1 MLFDHIGVPT
11 PNINPARQVSA
22 SSMTTVSTNDFDL
35 LERPARALRDSDGCA
50 AVSDFRTAWQGLTA
64 TLIDSLMDNLMDQIT
79 DHSKL
84 EREPLDQPAPRRR
97 RGFIWRT
104 GALTAAVALG
114 LLFAYLGFG
123 PHKANQAAAVP
134 TPAPQVTVSRP
145 LERELDSRAGFL
157 GQFSA
162 IDRVELRAQVG
173 GTLTE
178 IHFKDGQIV
187 HKGDLLFVIDP
198 RPYEIKLAQAQAA
211 LQTAQAHVA
220 LANTQLSRAQSL
232 KRNDYAT
239 QETVDQRIS
248 DQDASQ
254 AAVEDAKARVRDA
267 ELDLEYCRV
276 LAPFTG
282 RIGARQ
288 VSIGSLVAGS
298 RAATS
303 PTTLLATLVSLDPLY
318 LDFDMSESDFL
329 TFSRERARIGGPLA
343 NEVLIGLS
351 DETSFTRKGTLDFID
366 NSLDR
371 SSGTIHARATVPN
384 PDLFLAPG
392 QFARLRVAIAPPTQA
407 YLLPDSAVVLDQ
419 SQHLV
424 MTVAPDAT
432 VKPKIVTTGDLRGG
446 LRVIRSGLDANDRVV
461 IDGLVRAIPGT
472 KVAPQ
477 DGTIHYDAAA
487 DGQG

>member
-1 MLFDHIGVPT
+1 
-11 PNINPARQVSA
+11 
-22 SSMTTVSTNDFDL
+22 
-35 LERPARALRDSDGCA
+35 
-50 AVSDFRTAWQGLTA
+50 
-64 TLIDSLMDNLMDQIT
+64 MDQIT
-79 DHSKL
+79 DRSKL
-84 EREPLDQPAPRRR
+84 EREPLDIPARPRRR
-97 RGFIWRT
+97 TWRT
-104 GALTAAVALG
+104 LAIGAVAVLA
-114 LLFAYLGFG
+114 LVALYLGFG
-123 PHKANQAAAVP
+123 AHKGNQAVAL
-134 TPAPQVTVSRP
+134 APPVMPVTVSQP
-145 LERELDSRAGFL
+145 LQREVDTRVGFL

-187 HKGDLLFVIDP
+187 HQGDLLFVIDP
-198 RPYEIKLAQAQAA
+198 RPYEIRLEQAKAA
-211 LQTAQAHVA
+211 LQTATSRVE
-220 LANTQLSRAQSL
+220 LANTQLNRAQSL
-232 KRNDYAT
+232 RRKEFAT
-239 QETVDQRIS
+239 QETVDQRTS
-248 DQDASQ
+248 DHDSSQ
-254 AAVEDAKARVRDA
+254 AAVEDAKARIRDA

-276 LAPFTG
+276 RAPFTG

-288 VSIGSLVAGS
+288 VSIGGLIAGS

-329 TFSRERARIGGPLA
+329 TFSRERARVGGPLA
-343 NEVLIGLS
+343 NKVLIGLS
-351 DETSFTRKGTLDFID
+351 DEKNLARQGTLDFLD
-366 NSLDR
+366 NALDR

-392 QFARLRVAIAPPTQA
+392 QFARLRVAIAPPA
-407 YLLPDSAVVLDQ
+407 PVYLLPDSAVVLDQ

-432 VKPKIVTTGDLRGG
+432 VKPKIVTTGELRGG
-446 LRVIRSGLDANDRVV
+446 LRVIQSGLEPTDRVV
-461 IDGLVRAIPGT
+461 IDGLVRAIPGS

-477 DGTIHYDAAA
+477 DGTIHYDADT

>member
-1 MLFDHIGVPT
+1 
-11 PNINPARQVSA
+11 
-22 SSMTTVSTNDFDL
+22 
-35 LERPARALRDSDGCA
+35 
-50 AVSDFRTAWQGLTA
+50 
-64 TLIDSLMDNLMDQIT
+64 MDQIT
-79 DHSKL
+79 NPANL
-84 EREPLDQPAPRRR
+84 ERERLDEPVARPRR
-97 RGFIWRT
+97 WRWKAT
-104 GALTAAVALG
+104 ALGVAVAAGLFLAWLG
-114 LLFAYLGFG
+114 LA
-123 PHKANQAAAVP
+123 PHRGNQAAAALAP
-134 TPAPQVTVSRP
+134 TPVVTVSRP
-145 LERELDSRAGFL
+145 LRREVDVRAGFL

-187 HKGDLLFVIDP
+187 HRGDLLFVIDP
-198 RPYEIKLAQAQAA
+198 RPYEIRLEQAKAA
-211 LQTAQAHVA
+211 LQTATARLA
-220 LANTQLSRAQSL
+220 LAGSQLSRAQSL
-232 KRNDYAT
+232 KRNDFAT
-239 QETVDQRIS
+239 QETVDQRTN

-254 AAVEDAKARVRDA
+254 AAVEDAKARMRDA

-303 PTTLLATLVSLDPLY
+303 PTTLLTTLVSLDPLY

-343 NEVLIGLS
+343 DKVVIGLS
-351 DETSFTRKGTLDFID
+351 DETNFTREGTLDFID
-366 NSLDR
+366 NALDR

-392 QFARLRVAIAPPTQA
+392 QFARLRVAIAPPTPV
-407 YLLPDSAVVLDQ
+407 YLLPDAAVVLDQ
-419 SQHLV
+419 SQRLV

-432 VKPKIVTTGDLRGG
+432 VKPKIVTTGELRGG
-446 LRVIRSGLDANDRVV
+446 LRVIQSGLEPSDRV
-461 IDGLVRAIPGT
+461 IINGLVRAVPGA

-477 DGTIHYDAAA
+477 DGTIHYDATA

>member
-1 MLFDHIGVPT
+1 M
-11 PNINPARQVSA
+11 
-22 SSMTTVSTNDFDL
+22 
-35 LERPARALRDSDGCA
+35 
-50 AVSDFRTAWQGLTA
+50 
-64 TLIDSLMDNLMDQIT
+64 DSLMDQIS
-79 DHSKL
+79 DHAKL
-84 EREPLDQPAPRRR
+84 EREPLQEPAARPRQRRWRAAALGGTIVLGLFFVYIGLAPRK
-97 RGFIWRT
+97 G
-104 GALTAAVALG
+104 
-114 LLFAYLGFG
+114 
-123 PHKANQAAAVP
+123 NQAAALT
-134 TPAPQVTVSRP
+134 TPAPLVTVSQP
-145 LERELDSRAGFL
+145 LRRDVDTRVGFL

-173 GTLTE
+173 GILTE
-178 IHFKDGQIV
+178 IHFKDGQVV
-187 HKGDLLFVIDP
+187 HKGDLLFIIDP

-211 LQTAQAHVA
+211 LQTATARVA
-220 LANTQLSRAQSL
+220 LANNQLSRAQSL
-232 KRNDYAT
+232 KRNEFAT
-239 QETVDQRIS
+239 QETVDQRTT

-276 LAPFTG
+276 RAPFTG

-298 RAATS
+298 RAAVS

-343 NEVLIGLS
+343 NKVVIGLS
-351 DETSFTRKGTLDFID
+351 DENNFSREGTLDFID
-366 NSLDR
+366 NALDR

-392 QFARLRVAIAPPTQA
+392 QFARLRVAIAPPTPV
-407 YLLPDSAVVLDQ
+407 YLLPDAAVVLDQ
-419 SQHLV
+419 SQRLV
-424 MTVAPDAT
+424 MTVGPDAT
-432 VKPKIVTTGDLRGG
+432 VKPKIVTTGELRGG
-446 LRVIRSGLDANDRVV
+446 LRVIQSGLEASDRVV
-461 IDGLVRAIPGT
+461 IDGLVRAVPGT

-477 DGTIHYDAAA
+477 NGTIDYDPTA

>member
-1 MLFDHIGVPT
+1 ME
-11 PNINPARQVSA
+11 S
-22 SSMTTVSTNDFDL
+22 
-35 LERPARALRDSDGCA
+35 
-50 AVSDFRTAWQGLTA
+50 
-64 TLIDSLMDNLMDQIT
+64 LMDQIT
-79 DHSKL
+79 DRSTL
-84 EREPLDQPAPRRR
+84 EREPLDEPARPRRR
-97 RGFIWRT
+97 TWR
-104 GALTAAVALG
+104 TAAVGAVAVLALVA
-114 LLFAYLGFG
+114 LYLGIG
-123 PHKANQAAAVP
+123 THKGNQAVAL
-134 TPAPQVTVSRP
+134 APPVMPVTVSEP
-145 LERELDSRAGFL
+145 LQREVDTRVGFL

-198 RPYEIKLAQAQAA
+198 RPYEIRLEQAKAA
-211 LQTAQAHVA
+211 LQTATARVE
-220 LANTQLSRAQSL
+220 LANNQLNRAQSL
-232 KRNDYAT
+232 KRNEFAT
-239 QETVDQRIS
+239 QETVDQRTS
-248 DQDASQ
+248 DHDSSQ
-254 AAVEDAKARVRDA
+254 AAVEDAKARIHDA

-276 LAPFTG
+276 RAPFTG

-288 VSIGSLVAGS
+288 VSIGSLIAGS

-318 LDFDMSESDFL
+318 LDFDMSESDYL
-329 TFSRERARIGGPLA
+329 TFSRVRARVGGPLA
-343 NEVLIGLS
+343 NKVLIGLS
-351 DETSFTRKGTLDFID
+351 DENGLARQGTLDFLD
-366 NSLDR
+366 NALDR

-392 QFARLRVAIAPPTQA
+392 QFARLRVAIAPPAPA

-432 VKPKIVTTGDLRGG
+432 VKPKIVTTGELRGG
-446 LRVIRSGLDANDRVV
+446 LRVIQSGLEPTDRVV

-477 DGTIHYDAAA
+477 DGTIHYDAGA

>member
-1 MLFDHIGVPT
+1 
-11 PNINPARQVSA
+11 
-22 SSMTTVSTNDFDL
+22 
-35 LERPARALRDSDGCA
+35 
-50 AVSDFRTAWQGLTA
+50 
-64 TLIDSLMDNLMDQIT
+64 MDQIT
-79 DHSKL
+79 NPANL
-84 EREPLDQPAPRRR
+84 ERERLDEPVARPRR
-97 RGFIWRT
+97 WRWKAT
-104 GALTAAVALG
+104 ALGVAVAAGLFLAWLG
-114 LLFAYLGFG
+114 LA
-123 PHKANQAAAVP
+123 PHRGNQAAAALAP
-134 TPAPQVTVSRP
+134 TPVVTVSQP
-145 LERELDSRAGFL
+145 LRREVDVRAGFL

-187 HKGDLLFVIDP
+187 HRGDLLFVIDP
-198 RPYEIKLAQAQAA
+198 RPYEIRLEQAKAA
-211 LQTAQAHVA
+211 LQTATARLA
-220 LANTQLSRAQSL
+220 LAGNQLSRAQSL
-232 KRNDYAT
+232 KRNDFAT
-239 QETVDQRIS
+239 QETVDQRTN

-254 AAVEDAKARVRDA
+254 AAVEDAKARMRDA

-303 PTTLLATLVSLDPLY
+303 PTTLLTTLVSLDPLY

-343 NEVLIGLS
+343 DKVVIGLS
-351 DETSFTRKGTLDFID
+351 DETNFTREGTLDFID
-366 NSLDR
+366 NALDR

-392 QFARLRVAIAPPTQA
+392 QFARLRVAIAPPTPV
-407 YLLPDSAVVLDQ
+407 YLLPDAAVVLDQ
-419 SQHLV
+419 SQRLV

-432 VKPKIVTTGDLRGG
+432 VKPKIVTTGELRGG
-446 LRVIRSGLDANDRVV
+446 LRVIQSGLEPSDRV
-461 IDGLVRAIPGT
+461 IINGLVRAVPGA

-477 DGTIHYDAAA
+477 DGTIHYDATA

>member
-1 MLFDHIGVPT
+1 MGNF
-11 PNINPARQVSA
+11 
-22 SSMTTVSTNDFDL
+22 
-35 LERPARALRDSDGCA
+35 
-50 AVSDFRTAWQGLTA
+50 
-64 TLIDSLMDNLMDQIT
+64 MDQIT
-79 DHSKL
+79 DPSKL
-84 EREPLDQPAPRRR
+84 ERERVHQPAAQPRR
-97 RGFIWRT
+97 WRWKAT
-104 GALTAAVALG
+104 ALVVVAALG
-114 LLFAYLGFG
+114 FTFAWLGLA
-123 PHKANQAAAVP
+123 PHRGNQAAAALPP
-134 TPAPQVTVSRP
+134 TPAVTVSQP
-145 LERELDSRAGFL
+145 LQRSVDIRAGFL

-198 RPYEIKLAQAQAA
+198 RPYEIRLEQAKAA
-211 LQTAQAHVA
+211 LQTATARMA
-220 LANTQLSRAQSL
+220 LSTNQLSRATSL
-232 KRNDYAT
+232 KRSDFAT
-239 QETVDQRIS
+239 QETVDQRTN

-267 ELDLEYCRV
+267 ELDLDYSKVR
-276 LAPFTG
+276 APFTG

-343 NEVLIGLS
+343 NQVMIGLS
-351 DETSFTRKGTLDFID
+351 DESNFARQGMLDFID
-366 NSLDR
+366 NALDR

-392 QFARLRVAIAPPTQA
+392 QFARLRVAIAPPA
-407 YLLPDSAVVLDQ
+407 PVYLLPDSAVVLDQ
-419 SQHLV
+419 SQRLV
-424 MTVAPDAT
+424 MTVGPDAT

-446 LRVIRSGLDANDRVV
+446 LRVIQSGLDASDRVV

-487 DGQG
+487 DQG

>member
-1 MLFDHIGVPT
+1 
-11 PNINPARQVSA
+11 
-22 SSMTTVSTNDFDL
+22 
-35 LERPARALRDSDGCA
+35 
-50 AVSDFRTAWQGLTA
+50 
-64 TLIDSLMDNLMDQIT
+64 MDQIT
-79 DHSKL
+79 NPANL
-84 EREPLDQPAPRRR
+84 ERERLDEPVARPRR
-97 RGFIWRT
+97 WRWKAT
-104 GALTAAVALG
+104 ALGVAAALG
-114 LLFAYLGFG
+114 LYLAWLGLA
-123 PHKANQAAAVP
+123 PHRGNQAAAAP
-134 TPAPQVTVSRP
+134 TPTPVVTVSQP
-145 LERELDSRAGFL
+145 LQREVDVRAGFL

-198 RPYEIKLAQAQAA
+198 RPYEIRLEQAKAA
-211 LQTAQAHVA
+211 LQTATARVA
-220 LANTQLSRAQSL
+220 LANNQLFRAQSL
-232 KRNDYAT
+232 KRSDFAT
-239 QETVDQRIS
+239 QETVDQRTN

-267 ELDLEYCRV
+267 ELDLEYCSVR
-276 LAPFTG
+276 APFTG

-329 TFSRERARIGGPLA
+329 TYSRERARLKGPLA
-343 NEVLIGLS
+343 NKVAIGLS
-351 DETSFTRKGTLDFID
+351 DETNFAREGTLDFID
-366 NSLDR
+366 NALDR

-392 QFARLRVAIAPPTQA
+392 QFARLRVAIAPPSPV
-407 YLLPDSAVVLDQ
+407 YLLPDAAVVLDQ
-419 SQHLV
+419 SQRLV
-424 MTVAPDAT
+424 MTVGSDAT

-446 LRVIRSGLDANDRVV
+446 LRVIQSGLEAGDRVV

-477 DGTIHYDAAA
+477 DGTIHYDPTA
-487 DGQG
+487 DGQGKEG

>member
-1 MLFDHIGVPT
+1 
-11 PNINPARQVSA
+11 
-22 SSMTTVSTNDFDL
+22 
-35 LERPARALRDSDGCA
+35 
-50 AVSDFRTAWQGLTA
+50 
-64 TLIDSLMDNLMDQIT
+64 MDQIT
-79 DHSKL
+79 NPANL
-84 EREPLDQPAPRRR
+84 ERERLDEPVARPRR
-97 RGFIWRT
+97 WRWKAT
-104 GALTAAVALG
+104 ALGVAVAAGLFLAWLG
-114 LLFAYLGFG
+114 LA
-123 PHKANQAAAVP
+123 PHRGNQAAAALAP
-134 TPAPQVTVSRP
+134 TPVVTVSQP
-145 LERELDSRAGFL
+145 LRREVDVRAGFL

-187 HKGDLLFVIDP
+187 HRGDLLFVIDP
-198 RPYEIKLAQAQAA
+198 RPYEIRLEQAKAA
-211 LQTAQAHVA
+211 LQTATARLA
-220 LANTQLSRAQSL
+220 LAGSQLSRAQSL
-232 KRNDYAT
+232 KRNDFAT
-239 QETVDQRIS
+239 QETVDQRTN

-254 AAVEDAKARVRDA
+254 AAVEDAKARMRDA

-303 PTTLLATLVSLDPLY
+303 PTTLLTTLVSLDPLY

-343 NEVLIGLS
+343 DKVVIGLS
-351 DETSFTRKGTLDFID
+351 DETNFTREGTLDFID
-366 NSLDR
+366 NALDR

-392 QFARLRVAIAPPTQA
+392 QFARLRVAIAPPTPV
-407 YLLPDSAVVLDQ
+407 YLLPDAAVVLDQ
-419 SQHLV
+419 SQRLV

-432 VKPKIVTTGDLRGG
+432 VKPKIVTTGELRGG
-446 LRVIRSGLDANDRVV
+446 LRVIQSGLEPSDRV
-461 IDGLVRAIPGT
+461 IINGLVRAVPGA

-477 DGTIHYDAAA
+477 DSTIHYDATA

>member
-1 MLFDHIGVPT
+1 
-11 PNINPARQVSA
+11 
-22 SSMTTVSTNDFDL
+22 
-35 LERPARALRDSDGCA
+35 
-50 AVSDFRTAWQGLTA
+50 
-64 TLIDSLMDNLMDQIT
+64 MDQIT

-84 EREPLDQPAPRRR
+84 ERKPLDEPAARPRRR
-97 RGFIWRT
+97 RW
-104 GALTAAVALG
+104 GAAAIGAAIALG
-114 LLFAYLGFG
+114 LYLAYIGFA
-123 PHKANQAAAVP
+123 PHQANRAAAL
-134 TPAPQVTVSRP
+134 PAPAPGVTVSQP
-145 LERELDSRAGFL
+145 LQRAVDIRVGFL

-198 RPYEIKLAQAQAA
+198 RPYQIKLAQAQAA
-211 LQTAQAHVA
+211 LQTATAHVA
-220 LANTQLSRAQSL
+220 LANNQLTRAQSL
-232 KRNDYAT
+232 RRNEFAT
-239 QETVDQRIS
+239 QETVDQRTS

-276 LAPFTG
+276 RAPFTG

-288 VSIGSLVAGS
+288 VSLGSLVAGS

-303 PTTLLATLVSLDPLY
+303 PTTLLAALVSLDPLY

-329 TFSRERARIGGPLA
+329 TFSRERARVGGPLA
-343 NEVLIGLS
+343 HKVVIGLS
-351 DETSFTRKGTLDFID
+351 DETNFTREGTLDFID
-366 NSLDR
+366 NALDR

-392 QFARLRVAIAPPTQA
+392 QFARLRVAIAPPTPV
-407 YLLPDSAVVLDQ
+407 YLLPDAAVVLDQ
-419 SQHLV
+419 SQRLV
-424 MTVAPDAT
+424 MTVSSDAT
-432 VKPKIVTTGDLRGG
+432 VKAKIVTTGDLRGG
-446 LRVIRSGLDANDRVV
+446 LRVIQSGLEPSDRVV

-472 KVAPQ
+472 KVTPQ
-477 DGTIHYDAAA
+477 DGTIRYDATA

>member
-1 MLFDHIGVPT
+1 
-11 PNINPARQVSA
+11 
-22 SSMTTVSTNDFDL
+22 MTTTWHHPLDL
-35 LERPARALRDSDGCA
+35 SEPSARAVGIARNA
-50 AVSDFRTAWQGLTA
+50 AAEFQTAWRGLM
-64 TLIDSLMDNLMDQIT
+64 DSLMDQIS
-79 DHSKL
+79 DHSNI
-84 EREPLDQPAPRRR
+84 EREPLDEPARRPRRR
-97 RGFIWRT
+97 RWRT
-104 GALTAAVALG
+104 AAIGAAALVAALLVYLG
-114 LLFAYLGFG
+114 LA
-123 PHKANQAAAVP
+123 PHRGNQAAALP
-134 TPAPQVTVSRP
+134 TPAPMVTVSEP
-145 LERELDSRAGFL
+145 LRREVDTRVGFL

-198 RPYEIKLAQAQAA
+198 RPYEIRLEQAKAA
-211 LQTAQAHVA
+211 LQTAAAKVA
-220 LANTQLSRAQSL
+220 LANNQLSRAQSL
-232 KRNDYAT
+232 KHNEFAT
-239 QETVDQRIS
+239 QETVDQRTS

-254 AAVEDAKARVRDA
+254 AAVADAKARVRDA
-267 ELDLEYCRV
+267 ELDLEYCHV
-276 LAPFTG
+276 IAPFTG

-288 VSIGSLVAGS
+288 VSLGSLVAGS

-329 TFSRERARIGGPLA
+329 TFSRERARLKGPLA
-343 NEVLIGLS
+343 NKIVLGLS
-351 DETSFTRKGTLDFID
+351 DENSFSREGTLDFID
-366 NSLDR
+366 NALDR

-384 PDLFLAPG
+384 PELFLAPG
-392 QFARLRVAIAPPTQA
+392 QFARLRVAIAPPTPV

-419 SQHLV
+419 SQRLV
-424 MTVAPDAT
+424 MTVGTDAT

-446 LRVIRSGLDANDRVV
+446 LRVIQSGLEPSDRVV
-461 IDGLVRAIPGT
+461 IDGLVRAMPGA

-477 DGTIHYDAAA
+477 DGTIHYDATA

>member
-1 MLFDHIGVPT
+1 
-11 PNINPARQVSA
+11 
-22 SSMTTVSTNDFDL
+22 
-35 LERPARALRDSDGCA
+35 
-50 AVSDFRTAWQGLTA
+50 
-64 TLIDSLMDNLMDQIT
+64 MDQIS

-84 EREPLDQPAPRRR
+84 VREPFHEGAARLRRR
-97 RGFIWRT
+97 SLRT
-104 GALTAAVALG
+104 AAIGAAVALG
-114 LLFAYLGFG
+114 LFFAWLGLA
-123 PHKANQAAAVP
+123 PHKASQAVASP
-134 TPAPQVTVSRP
+134 SPAPPVTVSQP
-145 LERELDSRAGFL
+145 LQRAVDIRAGFL

-187 HKGDLLFVIDP
+187 HKGDLLFIIDP
-198 RPYEIKLAQAQAA
+198 RPYEIKLAHAQAA
-211 LQTAQAHVA
+211 LQTATARVA
-220 LANTQLSRAQSL
+220 LANNQLFRAQSL
-232 KRNDYAT
+232 KHNEFAT
-239 QETVDQRIS
+239 QETVDQRTN

-254 AAVEDAKARVRDA
+254 AAVEDAKARMRDA

-276 LAPFTG
+276 RAPFTG

-288 VSIGSLVAGS
+288 VSLGSLVAGS

-343 NEVLIGLS
+343 DKVAIALS
-351 DETSFTRKGTLDFID
+351 DENNFSREGTLDFID
-366 NSLDR
+366 NALDR

-392 QFARLRVAIAPPTQA
+392 QFARLRVAIAPPTPV
-407 YLLPDSAVVLDQ
+407 YLLPDAAVVLDQ
-419 SQHLV
+419 SQRLV
-424 MTVAPDAT
+424 MTVGRDAT
-432 VKPKIVTTGDLRGG
+432 VKPKIVTTGELRGG
-446 LRVIRSGLDANDRVV
+446 LRVIQSGLEASDRVV

-472 KVAPQ
+472 KVTPQ
-477 DGTIHYDAAA
+477 DGTIHYDATT